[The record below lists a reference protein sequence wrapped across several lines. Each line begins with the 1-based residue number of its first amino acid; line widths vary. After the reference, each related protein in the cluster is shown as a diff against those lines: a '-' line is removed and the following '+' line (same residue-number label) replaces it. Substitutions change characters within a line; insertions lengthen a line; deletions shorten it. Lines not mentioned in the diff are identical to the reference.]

1 MRPVMADP
9 DLPPSGLAADHAAA
23 GLPPDIAGRAGQA
36 TIRLLFLTALFN
48 ALEDVGKRIDPL
60 LREHGMFRAQ
70 LETPYETVP
79 LHRYVALLEAAAAR
93 FDRPALGLAMGAAF
107 GLADLGPF
115 YALLRAAGSLRGALD
130 YLVLFQSR
138 LQTRTLFDSRRD
150 AETTTY
156 SYRIED
162 SAIWPRVQDA
172 EFALASYVTLIRQ
185 LTHARW
191 TPVAVHLE
199 HAVTGREAA
208 LAQAFR
214 APVSGNQVTNALVL
228 RNEDLDR
235 PLPSAVPA
243 EDRKLRTILEWHLLA
258 LMGPEATPAE
268 SFVELTRDIIG
279 RWLGRTHV
287 DCASVA
293 AEMKLSE
300 RSLRRR
306 LAEEGTSFRD
316 LLQQARQARAQT
328 MLGKSGISLT
338 VAAEQLGYADTA
350 AFSRAF
356 KEWTGISPGRFLR
369 RDEEG

>member
-1 MRPVMADP
+1 MADP
-9 DLPPSGLAADHAAA
+9 DLPPSGRVADNTAA

-36 TIRLLFLTALFN
+36 TIRLLFLTALFT

-199 HAVTGREAA
+199 HA
-208 LAQAFR
+208 
-214 APVSGNQVTNALVL
+214 LVL

-356 KEWTGISPGRFLR
+356 KEWTGVSPGRFLR